1 MRRIAVFATLCAMGV
16 MLALPGGA
24 SASSLNFITISPSIV
39 NNGASATLTISM
51 SFADVVPTTVLLF
64 SDHPE
69 AAQVPPS
76 VVVPAGVQETTT
88 KITTSATVPE
98 TPVQIMAAVD
108 NVPRTAN
115 MIVNEPAPAGPTL
128 SSVTLNPTSVT
139 GGSNST
145 GVVSFT
151 GAMTQGANVQLTSSN
166 PAVATVPSETTVS
179 ANKSTSPFNIAT
191 RSVTTQTS
199 VTITATWF
207 GIKKS
212 ATLTVKPGAPPTAD
226 RVAIQKARCSA
237 KTNGCLLE
245 IEATSTNPN
254 AILTVFNAD
263 SGNALFTMTN
273 NGGGRYTLSQ
283 PTISPPA
290 RITVKSNFGGVA
302 GPVTVGR

>member
-1 MRRIAVFATLCAMGV
+1 MRRIAVLATLSAVGV
-16 MLALPGGA
+16 VLLVPGGA
-24 SASSLNFITISPSIV
+24 AASNLSGFEIAPSIV
-39 NNGASATLTISM
+39 NNGASATGFVSM
-51 SFADVVPTTVLLF
+51 DFADVVPTTVKIF

-88 KITTSATVPE
+88 TITTSATVPE

-151 GAMTQGANVQLTSSN
+151 GTMAQGANVQLTSSK
-166 PAVATVPSETTVS
+166 PSVASVPSETTVS
-179 ANKSTSPFNIAT
+179 ANKSTSPFNVAT
-191 RSVTTQTS
+191 SAVTSQTS

-212 ATLTVKPGAPPTAD
+212 ATLTVKPGAAPAAD
-226 RVAIQKARCSA
+226 KVAIQKARCQA
-237 KTNGCLLE
+237 KTNGCLLS

-263 SGNALFTMTN
+263 SGSALFTMTN
-273 NGGGRYTLSQ
+273 NGGGRYSLSQ

-290 RITVKSNFGGVA
+290 HITVKSNFGGSASATVA
-302 GPVTVGR
+302 R